1 MTRNLKDSDLN
12 NISGAGEVINIDD
25 NNDPGAGGGGGG
37 GGAPGLPTEE
47 KKTGGTDA
55 APDTDAQSGDTTDF
69 GR

>member
-1 MTRNLKDSDLN
+1 MTRNLKDSDLD

-25 NNDPGAGGGGGG
+25 NNDLGAGGGG

-55 APDTDAQSGDTTDF
+55 APDTDAQSGDTVDF

>member
-12 NISGAGEVINIDD
+12 NVSGAGEAINIDD
-25 NNDPGAGGGGGG
+25 NNDLGG
-37 GGAPGLPTEE
+37 GGAPGPLPTEK

-55 APDTDAQSGDTTDF
+55 APDTDAQGGDPSDF